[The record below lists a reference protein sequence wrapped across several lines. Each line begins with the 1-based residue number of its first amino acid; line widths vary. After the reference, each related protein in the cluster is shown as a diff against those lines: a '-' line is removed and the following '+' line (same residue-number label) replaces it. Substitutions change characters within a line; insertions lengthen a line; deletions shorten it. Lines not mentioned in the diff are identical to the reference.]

1 MRAPRLDGA
10 ARTPDVELEEVGA
23 SISTLPRRLKQQ
35 SDADGC
41 RLSERRHEVIEGAPT
56 LATSSVWR
64 WWLA

>member
-1 MRAPRLDGA
+1 MRAPQWDGA
-10 ARTPDVELEEVGA
+10 ARTPDLELEEVGA
-23 SISTLPRRLKQQ
+23 
-35 SDADGC
+35 C